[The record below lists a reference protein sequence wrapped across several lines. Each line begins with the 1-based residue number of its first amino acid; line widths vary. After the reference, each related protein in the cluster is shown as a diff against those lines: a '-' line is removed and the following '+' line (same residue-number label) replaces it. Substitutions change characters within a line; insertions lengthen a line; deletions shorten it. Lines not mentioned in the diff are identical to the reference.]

1 MDAALGEGAWE
12 APDGGAEGR
21 RRDGAALGLSLVSHT
36 NVGKTT
42 LARTLLRRDI
52 GDVLDQAHVT
62 LEDGRHTLVET
73 PAGERLELWD
83 TPGFGDSA
91 RLAALLRER
100 AEPLEWILAQRLDP
114 AQDRP
119 LWCSQAALRN
129 VIEQADVVL
138 YLVNAS
144 EHPADAGYVGP
155 EMELLERAGK
165 PVVLVL
171 NQTGP
176 PRGPEEERA
185 DALRWL
191 THLARFEVVRDALAL
206 DAFSRCWVQEGVVLE
221 RVGPLL
227 PPARRA
233 LAERLLAAWRARQL
247 EAFEESQRLLA
258 AELARAAR
266 DDEPLEEGGFGV
278 DRRKA
283 MGLLRERMVE
293 GMQASVTRLI
303 ALHGL
308 EGRAAVELET
318 ATLDF
323 SQTARD
329 LDPRKASLWGAI
341 GLGVAGGLAGDATAG
356 GLTLGGGALLGG
368 ILGAAGGLGVARA
381 YRIVK
386 GEERP
391 RVSWSEALLERTA
404 RELVL
409 RYLAVSHYG
418 RGRGAWRDREP
429 PRAWREAVERA
440 MGERR
445 EALRAALRAERAA
458 AASGPAA
465 SRDLAAL
472 VRGTSRTVLVALYP
486 ECAPWLRS

>member
-1 MDAALGEGAWE
+1 MAAELGEGVQG
-12 APDGGAEGR
+12 APDGGAGGQ
-21 RRDGAALGLSLVSHT
+21 RRDGRALGLSLVSHT

-73 PAGERLELWD
+73 PAGERLDLWD

-100 AEPLEWILAQRLDP
+100 EAPLEWILAQQLDP
-114 AQDRP
+114 QRERP
-119 LWCSQAALRN
+119 LWCSQSALRN
-129 VIEQADVVL
+129 VLERADVVL

-144 EHPADAGYVGP
+144 EHPADAGYVAP
-155 EMELLERAGK
+155 EMELLERAGR
-165 PVVLVL
+165 PVLLVL

-176 PRGPEEERA
+176 PRDAEEQRA
-185 DALRWL
+185 DARRWL
-191 THLARFEVVRDALAL
+191 THLARFEVVRDALSL
-206 DAFSRCWVQEGVVLE
+206 DAFARCWVQEGLVLE
-221 RVGPLL
+221 RVAALL
-227 PPARRA
+227 APERRA
-233 LAERLLAAWRARQL
+233 LAERLLAAWRARLL
-247 EAFEESQRLLA
+247 EVFEESQRALA

-293 GMQASVTRLI
+293 GMQATVTRLI

-323 SQTARD
+323 AQTARD

-381 YRIVK
+381 YRVVK

-391 RVSWSEALLERTA
+391 RVAWSEPLLERTA
-404 RELVL
+404 RELLL
-409 RYLAVSHYG
+409 RYLAVSHHG
-418 RGRGAWRDREP
+418 RGRGVWRDREP
-429 PRAWREAVERA
+429 PRIWRDALERA
-440 MGERR
+440 LLERR
-445 EALRAALRAERAA
+445 ETLRAALRSARGSESRLAGGA
-458 AASGPAA
+458 GELVQVLRGA
-465 SRDLAAL
+465 SRA
-472 VRGTSRTVLVALYP
+472 VLVGLYP
-486 ECAPWLRS
+486 DCAAWLRP